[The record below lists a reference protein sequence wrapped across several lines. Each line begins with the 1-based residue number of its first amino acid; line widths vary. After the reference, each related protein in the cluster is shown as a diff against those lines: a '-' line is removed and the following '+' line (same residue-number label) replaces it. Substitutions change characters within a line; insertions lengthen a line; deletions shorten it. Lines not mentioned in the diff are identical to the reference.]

1 MIYNQKSVFH
11 LHLFLEMLRYLEF
24 PQHWRCLCYVNKVTF
39 EKALCKQRMGLVAKG
54 TSPLIRWLEL
64 SGPPPQPPGGG
75 RGRRLN
81 WPSVV
86 NDWINHAWCPHEKH
100 KRTGEHRGLA
110 TSQYCSLACSI
121 KHIPIL
127 YSPLLQR
134 YKRLYNVHML
144 QITEKYS
151 MGGTAP
157 NF

>member
-24 PQHWRCLCYVNKVTF
+24 PQHWGCLCYVNEMTF

-54 TSPLIRWLEL
+54 TSPLIRGLEL

-81 WPSVV
+81 WPPVV

-100 KRTGEHRGLA
+100 KKIGEHRGLGKVGLEA
-110 TSQYCSLACSI
+110 RKTWVLSPHLALCT
-121 KHIPIL
+121 PALGLLLNCIL
-127 YSPLLQR
+127 GNKQWSS
-134 YKRLYNVHML
+134 K
-144 QITEKYS
+144 
-151 MGGTAP
+151 
-157 NF
+157 